1 MGLSEEDQR
10 KAQEFRLQMKG
21 ETEELNTKHLNQ
33 SNETESTNGMP
44 TEAAA
49 SCCQGIATSSCCQN
63 GAFNGKSDNHNVN
76 LEEQENQWVLPL
88 QKNKEGKPST
98 SIRKMST
105 LPTWFESW
113 EREDTYAALAVVTA
127 IASVAVVY
135 SCYRQ
140 LS

>member
-10 KAQEFRLQMKG
+10 KAREFRQQMNA
-21 ETEELNTKHLNQ
+21 ETEELNPKDPKQT
-33 SNETESTNGMP
+33 NEAVTTNG
-44 TEAAA
+44 TSSEAA

-63 GAFNGKSDNHNVN
+63 GAFNGKSDNHNAN
-76 LEEQENQWVLPL
+76 LEEQENQRSPPK
-88 QKNKEGKPST
+88 QISRESKPS
-98 SIRKMST
+98 SSARKMST

-127 IASVAVVY
+127 IASVAVAY

-140 LS
+140 LR